1 MDLSGAN
8 LQGADLRNAEF
19 VNVELDGADLCGA
32 DLTGV
37 RLVNTDVSQAVTT
50 GTVWN
55 GRRRGGRGRRAGS
68 LCATCGKAALL
79 QRAAF
84 LSHGG
89 VRGACEQWRV
99 LISQE
104 SRVAASLPLASGP
117 VHAET
122 RVEPSASAVSW
133 GAILAGGAAAAA
145 FSLILLIL
153 GTGLGLTS
161 LSPYG
166 GRGAS
171 AMALGFSAI
180 VWVMVT
186 QALASGLGGY
196 LAGRLR
202 TRWVSTASDEVFFRD
217 TAHGFLAWA
226 VATLVTAALL
236 TTAIGNL
243 VGGAVQ
249 AGAKVAQGAVAAVA
263 QGQDEGDGPA
273 AYFIDS
279 MFRRPAAAA
288 PAEPAAPV
296 PVAEVGRILAR
307 TGMDQP
313 LAAEDQRYLGQ
324 LVAERTGLSPQEAE
338 ARVADTVA
346 RMQTQAREAEAAARE
361 AADKARKAGITATLW
376 LFVSMLLGAFSA
388 ALAATWGGRERDA

>member
-1 MDLSGAN
+1 M
-8 LQGADLRNAEF
+8 
-19 VNVELDGADLCGA
+19 
-32 DLTGV
+32 
-37 RLVNTDVSQAVTT
+37 
-50 GTVWN
+50 
-55 GRRRGGRGRRAGS
+55 
-68 LCATCGKAALL
+68 
-79 QRAAF
+79 
-84 LSHGG
+84 
-89 VRGACEQWRV
+89 
-99 LISQE
+99 
-104 SRVAASLPLASGP
+104 AASYPLSSGP
-117 VHAET
+117 LESAHAAPT
-122 RVEPSASAVSW
+122 SAVSW
-133 GAILAGGAAAAA
+133 GAILAGGVAAAA

-171 AMALGFSAI
+171 AMALGFSAV

-196 LAGRLR
+196 IAGRLR
-202 TRWVSTASDEVFFRD
+202 TRWLSTHGDEVYFRD

-236 TTAIGNL
+236 TTAIGNV

-263 QGQDEGDGPA
+263 QGADDADGEGPA
-273 AYFIDS
+273 GYFIDS
-279 MFRRPAAAA
+279 MFRRPAGPVEAGAV
-288 PAEPAAPV
+288 EPAAPV

-307 TGMDQP
+307 AGMDKP
-313 LAAEDQRYLGQ
+313 LPPEDQRYLAQ
-324 LVAERTGLSPQEAE
+324 LVAERTALPQADAE
-338 ARVADTVA
+338 KRVADAVTQ
-346 RMQTQAREAEAAARE
+346 MQTQAREAEAAARE

-388 ALAATWGGRERDA
+388 SLAATWGGRERDA